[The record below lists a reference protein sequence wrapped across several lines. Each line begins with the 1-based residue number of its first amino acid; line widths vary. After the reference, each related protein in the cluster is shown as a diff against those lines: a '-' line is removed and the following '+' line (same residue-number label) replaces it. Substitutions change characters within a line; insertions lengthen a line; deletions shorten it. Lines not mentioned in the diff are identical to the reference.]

1 MKNTNFRNRADKYRG
16 NQERKQ
22 NIFMI
27 DDTIMNF
34 LCSYVLSENNS
45 IQRHSINNM
54 YKFIDMLDDSMF
66 DNKPLLIE
74 KLHFLKKA
82 IEVKAKSK
90 LTDKDLI
97 ISDIKESMDVE
108 ALLNDKKFLKE
119 LSNDDLKYLD
129 GKVTDNLDNAAIVD
143 NVYTLIDICK
153 QYIESDWREKKE
165 ISGRLKNLIEDIH
178 NTFRRNEANRES
190 SETLFRLSTA
200 EESLYDIHKSVTR
213 KSYKIVTGMQG
224 FNDMLDGGFQKK
236 RAYCIFGLS
245 GGGKSTTLENIL
257 YQLWKNNKGFETNDK
272 TKKPCIVLLTMENMI
287 PETVCNLYNIFT
299 QGGEMDKCSTA
310 EEAIDTFRKFGLLD
324 TDNNIEII
332 IKYRPVNS
340 VDTSYLYKIVED
352 LEDEG
357 YETIAFIQDYLGRI
371 LPTDRT
377 KDSYQDLGTVMN
389 EFKTFAMLKD
399 IPIITAA
406 QMNRDAIKTVE
417 ESRANRKP
425 NILHRLNRSNIGE
438 SIKIDQNLDASII
451 VLKETDAEGKDYIG
465 FKLVKHRYA
474 IHTNKLTIYQPIH
487 PNSKSYVEDLYEV
500 QPKFVELLTTVD
512 MEEMGKRMNVQ
523 ISSRIGGGIRVNR
536 PSTFISTNNNAM
548 RNLSRLNE
556 DEFMMSTRKNVNE
569 PVKEEE
575 IEPFTDNR
583 NSYVMEANTLEVV
596 RVGNDD

>member
-1 MKNTNFRNRADKYRG
+1 
-16 NQERKQ
+16 
-22 NIFMI
+22 MI

-97 ISDIKESMDVE
+97 ISDIKGSMDIE

-165 ISGRLKNLIEDIH
+165 ISVRLKNLIEDIH

-257 YQLWKNNKGFETNDK
+257 YQLWKNNKGFETYLETGEVTINYYGYDYDLTEFVTPEKYDITLDATARK
-272 TKKPCIVLLTMENMI
+272 TSTGSVQQGGSGWNRYYIRTDTITCTVSGIQNLKDQYPEFSANSGWTMEMQVPNTNFSSYFNES
-287 PETVCNLYNIFT
+287 ETSNENSSNGINVSLSNGIMKVT
-299 QGGEMDKCSTA
+299 G
-310 EEAIDTFRKFGLLD
+310 IDTSGLQSNSD
-324 TDNNIEII
+324 TW
-332 IKYRPVNS
+332 
-340 VDTSYLYKIVED
+340 
-352 LEDEG
+352 
-357 YETIAFIQDYLGRI
+357 
-371 LPTDRT
+371 
-377 KDSYQDLGTVMN
+377 
-389 EFKTFAMLKD
+389 TFTFYVSFVFAL
-399 IPIITAA
+399 
-406 QMNRDAIKTVE
+406 
-417 ESRANRKP
+417 
-425 NILHRLNRSNIGE
+425 LFSN
-438 SIKIDQNLDASII
+438 K
-451 VLKETDAEGKDYIG
+451 K
-465 FKLVKHRYA
+465 
-474 IHTNKLTIYQPIH
+474 
-487 PNSKSYVEDLYEV
+487 
-500 QPKFVELLTTVD
+500 
-512 MEEMGKRMNVQ
+512 
-523 ISSRIGGGIRVNR
+523 
-536 PSTFISTNNNAM
+536 
-548 RNLSRLNE
+548 
-556 DEFMMSTRKNVNE
+556 
-569 PVKEEE
+569 
-575 IEPFTDNR
+575 
-583 NSYVMEANTLEVV
+583 
-596 RVGNDD
+596 